1 MLRMRAA
8 YRNLAYAIDALIIVQ
23 AAAIAWA
30 VFGEGKYIDEG
41 HNVNKALQ
49 DSDTLP
55 FPEVVGFI
63 VHGINGEMLIPLVA
77 IALLIVSFF
86 AKVPEGPKWAAML
99 LGGIVIQILLAVLG
113 DGLPFLGLLHGANA
127 LLLFWL
133 AFRTAK
139 QADVVS
145 TATPQAAPV
154 S

>member
-1 MLRMRAA
+1 MLVMRSA
-8 YRNLAYAIDALIIVQ
+8 YRNLDYAIAALIVVQ

-30 VFGEGKYIDEG
+30 LFGESKYIDDG

-86 AKVPEGPKWAAML
+86 AKVPEGPKWAGML
-99 LGGIVIQILLAVLG
+99 LGGIAIQIVLG
-113 DGLPFLGLLHGANA
+113 VIGGGLPILGVLHGANA

-133 AFRTAK
+133 AFRAAK
-139 QADVVS
+139 QAGVLTTS
-145 TATPQAAPV
+145 TEAAPV

>member
-1 MLRMRAA
+1 MRSV
-8 YRNLAYAIDALIIVQ
+8 YRNLALTIDALILVQ

-30 VFGEGKYIDEG
+30 IFGEGKYIDDG

-77 IALLIVSFF
+77 IALLVVSFF
-86 AKVPEGPKWAAML
+86 AKVPEGTKWAGML
-99 LGGIVIQILLAVLG
+99 LGGIVVQVLLGLLG
-113 DGLPFLGLLHGANA
+113 AGLPLLGLLHGANA

-133 AFRTAK
+133 ALHAAK
-139 QADVVS
+139 LAGVATTTPEAATVS
-145 TATPQAAPV
+145 
-154 S
+154 

>member
-1 MLRMRAA
+1 MLVMRSA
-8 YRNLAYAIDALIIVQ
+8 YRNLAYAIAALIVVQ

-30 VFGEGKYIDEG
+30 LFGESKYIDDG

-86 AKVPEGPKWAAML
+86 AKVPEGPKWAGML
-99 LGGIVIQILLAVLG
+99 LGGIAIQIVLG
-113 DGLPFLGLLHGANA
+113 VIGGGLPILGVLHGANA

-133 AFRTAK
+133 AFRAAK
-139 QADVVS
+139 QAGVLTTS
-145 TATPQAAPV
+145 TEAAPV

>member
-1 MLRMRAA
+1 MLVMRSA

-30 VFGEGKYIDEG
+30 IFGEGKYIDDG

-77 IALLIVSFF
+77 IVLLIVSFF
-86 AKVPEGPKWAAML
+86 AKVPEGPKWAGML
-99 LGGIVIQILLAVLG
+99 LGGIVIQVLLGVLG
-113 DGLPFLGLLHGANA
+113 GGLPFLGLLHGANA

-133 AFRTAK
+133 AFRAAK
-139 QADVVS
+139 QADVTTSPEAATVS
-145 TATPQAAPV
+145 
-154 S
+154 

>member
-1 MLRMRAA
+1 MLLMRSA
-8 YRNLAYAIDALIIVQ
+8 YRNLAYAIAALIVVQ

-30 VFGEGKYIDEG
+30 LFGESKFIDDG
-41 HNVNKALQ
+41 HNVNKALE

-63 VHGINGEMLIPLVA
+63 VHGMNGEILIPLVA

-86 AKVPEGPKWAAML
+86 AKVPEGPKWAGML
-99 LGGIVIQILLAVLG
+99 LGGIVIQVLLGVTG
-113 DGLPFLGLLHGANA
+113 GGLPALGVLHGANA

-133 AFRTAK
+133 AFRAAK
-139 QADVVS
+139 QAGVLTTS
-145 TATPQAAPV
+145 PEAAPV

>member
-1 MLRMRAA
+1 MLRMRSA

-30 VFGEGKYIDEG
+30 IFGEGKYIEDG
-41 HNVNKALQ
+41 HNVNKALE

-63 VHGINGEMLIPLVA
+63 VHGLNGEILIPLVA

-86 AKVPEGPKWAAML
+86 AKVPEGPKWAGML

-113 DGLPFLGLLHGANA
+113 GNLPVLGILHGANA

-133 AFRTAK
+133 AFRAAK
-139 QADVVS
+139 QAGVAS
-145 TATPQAAPV
+145 ATAPEATAVA
-154 S
+154 